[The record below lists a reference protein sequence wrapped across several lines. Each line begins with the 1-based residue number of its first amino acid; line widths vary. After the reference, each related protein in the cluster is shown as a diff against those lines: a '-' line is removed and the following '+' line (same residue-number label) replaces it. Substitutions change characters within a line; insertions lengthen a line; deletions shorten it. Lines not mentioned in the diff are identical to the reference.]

1 MTPSGIEMLELP
13 FNRMRLFKK
22 LSRGDIF
29 SVVFE
34 MSSYVGIVG
43 LVGRRFFRP
52 CIKSIAQTP
61 VSKKQLVTSGQWSVV
76 YRV

>member
-1 MTPSGIEMLELP
+1 MTPNGIEMLELP

-61 VSKKQLVTSGQWSVV
+61 VSKKQSVTPGQWSVV